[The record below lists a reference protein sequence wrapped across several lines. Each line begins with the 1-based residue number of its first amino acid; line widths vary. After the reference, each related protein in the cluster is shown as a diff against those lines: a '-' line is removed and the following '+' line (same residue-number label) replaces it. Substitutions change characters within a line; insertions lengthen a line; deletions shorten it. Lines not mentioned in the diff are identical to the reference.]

1 VTPSIT
7 PGNLSVTESAGKS
20 IGTRRESGTAI
31 KKPNWLD
38 EPKPKG
44 RLSESLKYC
53 NEVLRELFNK
63 KHSAYAWPF
72 YKPVDAD
79 TLGLHDYHLV
89 ITKPMDLG
97 TVKKKMDNREYND
110 AMEFE
115 VDVMSIFQNCYKYN
129 QPEHDVVTMAKK
141 LEEVVKIKMARMP
154 KDTPPAP
161 VVKREAGQAGGAVGR
176 LQQVK
181 EEDTDDTSSDWNK
194 RLLQV
199 QEQMR
204 QLNQQI
210 QMLVEESA
218 ARKRLRRT
226 PGSGPGPGRSKKP
239 APALVSPAASGVGD
253 LSHDTPK
260 GRGRG
265 GPAGGPPPSKRP
277 KMAGPAGRGAGGVK
291 AKPAAVVA
299 PDLDYQSDEED
310 TAIPMSY
317 DEKRQLSLD
326 INKLPGDKIGRVV
339 HIIQSREPSLRET
352 NPDEIEIDF
361 ETLKA
366 STLRELEKYVAS
378 CLKKSA
384 KLPTRK
390 LVDETSKTPA
400 KEQLQK
406 QEKELKQRLN
416 EVEASLGQKSSA
428 ARGNGR
434 GGRKSLEKEAAA
446 PGSAEKLPTPSSGSK
461 SKVKSGTESAKGGES
476 DSSSGSDSSSES
488 DSSDSDSD
496 SDNEANGDN
505 TSSKPG
511 KESTK
516 APEAS
521 QAVPSKPAVSGAQPV
536 PGLGLAIRKDLMPGS
551 SNNAVAA
558 TSGQPAPAAAVSGA
572 SVNNGELQPSNGAGD
587 SNQSAPSSPRS
598 SDGSASSRGQPSSNL
613 NQSAAELSTP
623 QGPKTKGALK
633 GWGNLSSSMTSTP
646 TGPLTTP
653 TSASASKVRPG
664 VDTSSTFAAFKHAAK
679 EKADRERTLREQQ
692 EINKKAMERKE
703 RERQKIEQERRKE
716 KEEEEALEQARRAML
731 SQPPMSSS
739 APVSAPQ
746 NSAVSAPVQA
756 SPAPPSATPPAL
768 SQPPQSASPV
778 PPAISEAE
786 KAKQDR
792 DRLRQREQERRRREA
807 QQNQIDMNRQ
817 SDMMAAFEENII

>member
-1 VTPSIT
+1 
-7 PGNLSVTESAGKS
+7 
-20 IGTRRESGTAI
+20 
-31 KKPNWLD
+31 
-38 EPKPKG
+38 
-44 RLSESLKYC
+44 
-53 NEVLRELFNK
+53 
-63 KHSAYAWPF
+63 
-72 YKPVDAD
+72 
-79 TLGLHDYHLV
+79 
-89 ITKPMDLG
+89 
-97 TVKKKMDNREYND
+97 
-110 AMEFE
+110 
-115 VDVMSIFQNCYKYN
+115 
-129 QPEHDVVTMAKK
+129 
-141 LEEVVKIKMARMP
+141 
-154 KDTPPAP
+154 
-161 VVKREAGQAGGAVGR
+161 
-176 LQQVK
+176 
-181 EEDTDDTSSDWNK
+181 
-194 RLLQV
+194 
-199 QEQMR
+199 MR

-226 PGSGPGPGRSKKP
+226 PGSGPGPGRSKK
-239 APALVSPAASGVGD
+239 AATALVSPAAAASGVSD
-253 LSHDTPK
+253 LNHDTPK

-265 GPAGGPPPSKRP
+265 GAAGGPPPSKRP
-277 KMAGPAGRGAGGVK
+277 KMTGPAGRGAGGVK
-291 AKPAAVVA
+291 GKPAAVMA

-434 GGRKSLEKEAAA
+434 GGRKSLEKEAPA

-461 SKVKSGTESAKGGES
+461 SKVKTENNKGGDS

-505 TSSKPG
+505 SSSKPG
-511 KESTK
+511 KEVTK
-516 APEAS
+516 APEAN
-521 QAVPSKPAVSGAQPV
+521 QPVPSKPAVTQGQPPQTQPT

-558 TSGQPAPAAAVSGA
+558 ASSKPAPAAVSGA
-572 SVNNGELQPSNGAGD
+572 SVNNGETQPSNGTI
-587 SNQSAPSSPRS
+587 
-598 SDGSASSRGQPSSNL
+598 L
-613 NQSAAELSTP
+613 HSTLF
-623 QGPKTKGALK
+623 KG
-633 GWGNLSSSMTSTP
+633 
-646 TGPLTTP
+646 
-653 TSASASKVRPG
+653 
-664 VDTSSTFAAFKHAAK
+664 
-679 EKADRERTLREQQ
+679 
-692 EINKKAMERKE
+692 
-703 RERQKIEQERRKE
+703 
-716 KEEEEALEQARRAML
+716 
-731 SQPPMSSS
+731 
-739 APVSAPQ
+739 
-746 NSAVSAPVQA
+746 
-756 SPAPPSATPPAL
+756 
-768 SQPPQSASPV
+768 
-778 PPAISEAE
+778 
-786 KAKQDR
+786 
-792 DRLRQREQERRRREA
+792 
-807 QQNQIDMNRQ
+807 
-817 SDMMAAFEENII
+817 